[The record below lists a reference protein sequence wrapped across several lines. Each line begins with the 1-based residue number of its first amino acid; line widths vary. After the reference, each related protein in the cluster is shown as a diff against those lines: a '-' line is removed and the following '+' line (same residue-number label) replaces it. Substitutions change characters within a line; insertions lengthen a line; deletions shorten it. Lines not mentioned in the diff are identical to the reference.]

1 MLSAQAPSGAPLY
14 EVVACDAFTS
24 ETKLSHLAR
33 VMALPEEPHCSDLPP
48 LLIVNFMI
56 PNYTPSGTM
65 AWSEIECLFW
75 KGPSS
80 PPAPPRGARLVARGG
95 VRSHGEKPAHRAPT
109 RCLGCLR

>member
-56 PNYTPSGTM
+56 PNYTPSGTV
-65 AWSEIECLFW
+65 AWSECPLW
-75 KGPSS
+75 QGASS
-80 PPAPPRGARLVARGG
+80 PPAPPRGARLVARGS
-95 VRSHGEKPAHRAPT
+95 VHSQGEKPAHRAPT
-109 RCLGCLR
+109 HCPGCSR

>member
-65 AWSEIECLFW
+65 AWSEIECPFW
-75 KGPSS
+75 QGPSS
-80 PPAPPRGARLVARGG
+80 PPAPPRGGRLVARGG
-95 VRSHGEKPAHRAPT
+95 VHSHGEKPAHRAPT